1 MKEHS
6 KKSNE
11 SKCKDHGKRTFLAYP
26 RMSKEVN
33 VEEVECTR
41 EIKIG
46 EKFRK
51 RAEGRSR

>member
-11 SKCKDHGKRTFLAYP
+11 RKFKDLGKRTFLTYP
-26 RMSKEVN
+26 GMSKEVS
-33 VEEVECTR
+33 VENAKCTR
-41 EIKIG
+41 AIKIG

-51 RAEGRSR
+51 KTEGRSC

>member
-11 SKCKDHGKRTFLAYP
+11 NKCKDLGKRTFLAYP

-51 RAEGRSR
+51 RAEGRPC